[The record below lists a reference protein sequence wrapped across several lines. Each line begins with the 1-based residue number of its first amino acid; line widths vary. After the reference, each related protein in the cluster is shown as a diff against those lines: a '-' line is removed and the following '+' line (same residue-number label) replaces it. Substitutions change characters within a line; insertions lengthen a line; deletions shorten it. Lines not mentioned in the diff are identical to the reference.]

1 MGAARISYLLVSTM
15 YSRINFMSNT
25 VLKALNDADMFDF
38 PHQLKTAVY
47 DTRHVLYA
55 AFQIIMKM
63 YHPIILEDTV
73 ESQIP
78 KQGEKP
84 LLNITSVII

>member
-25 VLKALNDADMFDF
+25 VLKALNDADMFYF
-38 PHQLKTAVY
+38 PQKLKTAVS
-47 DTRHVLYA
+47 DTRDGLYV

-63 YHPIILEDTV
+63 YHPIILEDTL
-73 ESQIP
+73 ESHIP
-78 KQGEKP
+78 KQGEKS